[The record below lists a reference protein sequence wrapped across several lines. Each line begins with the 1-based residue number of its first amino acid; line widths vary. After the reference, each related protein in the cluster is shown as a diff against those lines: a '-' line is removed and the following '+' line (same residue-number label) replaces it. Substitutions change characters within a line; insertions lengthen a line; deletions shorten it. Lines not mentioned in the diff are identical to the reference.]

1 MRRSMTCHS
10 VFLALPLLVASA
22 CSNEA
27 SDDEVGATATESES
41 GSESESTTDSSSTDS
56 TDTTDSTDSSDST
69 DSTTDTT
76 DSTDTTTTDTT
87 DTGGEFTLT
96 SPAYVE
102 GGAIPLGNSCYGD
115 NLSPQLDWVDAPLDA
130 LSFAVFFEDL
140 TINFSHSA
148 IFDIPAAALGLP
160 ADVDKQAMPADVP
173 GATQPRSYANN
184 FGYAGPCPG
193 NPHTYQFTVYAI
205 DVANIAEI
213 DENSSLGQVKAALA
227 SHAVGQAT
235 LSGEFSP
242 P

>member
-76 DSTDTTTTDTT
+76 DTTDSTDTTT

-115 NLSPQLDWVDAPLDA
+115 NLSPQLDWVDAPIEA
-130 LSFAVFFEDL
+130 QSFAVFFEDL

-148 IFDIPAAALGLP
+148 IFDIPAAAIGLP

-213 DENSSLGQVKAALA
+213 DENSSLAQVKAALA
-227 SHAVGQAT
+227 NHAIGQAS